1 VPSREATVQ
10 GEFHASAADARALLE
25 REEGLEPYDA
35 VLVEGRSPTLV
46 VRDLTLGYAA
56 FLVGYVTLMWV
67 QAVVARARN
76 RVETGV
82 TLREAAT
89 RAGADFHDR
98 IDADTATVYGMVP
111 VTARYLIGAWLTSL
125 LALAVVVGVTRP
137 FLVVFAL
144 STPSLYTTLAVVF
157 VKLSADARAAH
168 MADRIDALAD
178 ERSYDRVA
186 VLCGD
191 AHRDAVGEALERR
204 EWSVTTHRTRHPLGR
219 LFG

>member
-1 VPSREATVQ
+1 MSTREATVQ
-10 GEFHASAADARALLE
+10 GEFHASTADAHALLE
-25 REEGLEPYDA
+25 RDEGLEAYDA

-67 QAVVARARN
+67 QATVARAHN

-82 TLREAAT
+82 TLREAAD
-89 RAGADFHDR
+89 RAGAEFHDR

-111 VTARYLIGAWLTSL
+111 SAARYLFGAWLTSL
-125 LALAVVVGVTRP
+125 LALAVVVGVNRP
-137 FLVVFAL
+137 LLVVFAL
-144 STPSLYTTLAVVF
+144 STPYLYTTFAVVF
-157 VKLSADARAAH
+157 VELSADARATH

-191 AHRDAVGEALERR
+191 AHRDAIGDALERR